1 MTRRQLYLTSFT
13 MSLSVVSYPFF
24 YPVTTGAMKMGL
36 FFFHFFVIF
45 FIIFFYLFFVTAFC
59 YLSVFLPR
67 TKKNH
72 SPAIRPNVIVS
83 PVICPFFY
91 PGLKN
96 NHSPAIRPNVIISPV
111 ICPFFLPCTTK
122 INHFP
127 VICPHAFLSPV
138 SYTFFTACVK
148 KGPSPAHIKKC
159 F

>member
-36 FFFHFFVIF
+36 FFFIFLSSFLSSFFISFLSPPFVIC
-45 FIIFFYLFFVTAFC
+45 L
-59 YLSVFLPR
+59 
-67 TKKNH
+67 
-72 SPAIRPNVIVS
+72 
-83 PVICPFFY
+83 FFY